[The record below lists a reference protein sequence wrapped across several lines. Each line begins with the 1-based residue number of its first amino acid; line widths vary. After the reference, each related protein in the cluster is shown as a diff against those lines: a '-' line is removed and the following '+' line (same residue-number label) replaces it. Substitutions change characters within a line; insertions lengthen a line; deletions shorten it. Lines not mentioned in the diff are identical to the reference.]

1 MERLTSPNINVDPD
15 TDRFLHAVIGG
26 KEIDWQ
32 QCRDSTLNVL
42 INGPTSNGFGK
53 DIFRKMARDLYGRL
67 KAYEDTGLEPE
78 AVETVKLALAA
89 KHLVDLE
96 TLNNTPISRLVELA
110 EADKD
115 GCVVILPCKVGDTV
129 WFKTYKNNA
138 RDCIGVQPHEVTR
151 ISASIIVPGEIVDIG
166 IPVDQIGVRVFLSE
180 TEAVAA
186 DAKPPAGNS
195 ILEV

>member
-1 MERLTSPNINVDPD
+1 MERLTRPNLNVDQD
-15 TDRFLHAVIGG
+15 TDRFLHAAIGG
-26 KEIDWQ
+26 KEIDWKQ
-32 QCRDSTLNVL
+32 SRDSTLNVL

-89 KHLVDLE
+89 KHMVDLE

-115 GCVVILPCKVGDTV
+115 GRCVVLPCKVGERWADEDGRAVRITAV
-129 WFKTYKNNA
+129 IVSIEPFGTNINIYFDYEDA
-138 RDCIGVQPHEVTR
+138 TPDDAGSDCAANWAYFSRHYTCIEVER
-151 ISASIIVPGEIVDIG
+151 AMEGK
-166 IPVDQIGVRVFLSE
+166 
-180 TEAVAA
+180 A
-186 DAKPPAGNS
+186 
-195 ILEV
+195 